1 MRIFV
6 PAEPAEER
14 IAYAVVGGRCGAGW
28 IFVQHRDR
36 TSWELPGGHREAGES
51 PEETA
56 ERELWE
62 ESGARARA
70 LERVCCYGVEDE
82 DGRTSYGA
90 LFLARIEELGE
101 LPTAFEMK
109 ERRIAPEPPG
119 EWTYPRIQPVLMGY
133 LERHWRA
140 KRAGGAGEA

>member
-6 PAEPAEER
+6 PAEPAEEK
-14 IAYAVVGGRCGAGW
+14 IAYSVVGGRCGAGW

-36 TSWELPGGHREAGES
+36 TTWELPGGHREAGES
-51 PEETA
+51 PEDTA
-56 ERELWE
+56 RRELWE
-62 ESGARARA
+62 ESGARTRA

-82 DGRTSYGA
+82 DEQTSYGA

-101 LPTAFEMK
+101 LPPAFEMK

-119 EWTYPRIQPVLMGY
+119 EWTYPKIQPVLLGWL
-133 LERHWRA
+133 LERWQQ
-140 KRAGGAGEA
+140 KQQNVDP